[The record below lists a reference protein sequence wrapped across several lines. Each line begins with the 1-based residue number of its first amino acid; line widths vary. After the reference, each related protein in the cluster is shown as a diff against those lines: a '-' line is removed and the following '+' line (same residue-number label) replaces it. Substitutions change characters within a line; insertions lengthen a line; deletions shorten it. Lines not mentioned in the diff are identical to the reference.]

1 MRGDG
6 LKRSSRA
13 ELVRPQLPITSRSQF
28 PTLQSEARPA
38 DRIPGLAAGLGVVTF
53 TGPQGRGFYKGGHND
68 STGNTMVCLE
78 RRQRCVV
85 ILSND
90 VRAEQAFPGI
100 VKAVLG
106 ETGMPWTW
114 EYGPTP

>member
-1 MRGDG
+1 M
-6 LKRSSRA
+6 
-13 ELVRPQLPITSRSQF
+13 
-28 PTLQSEARPA
+28 
-38 DRIPGLAAGLGVVTF
+38 VTF

-90 VRAEQAFPGI
+90 VRAEKAFPGI